1 MADDIKPKKRV
12 EHSSGGMPFGL
23 EVLLFV
29 IVIFVIW
36 VLAGGA
42 KKPVQQKPFI
52 VPLND
57 PSNPGRTYG
66 PEDLRT
72 NYQQNLGSQYGP
84 VDVPTPTS
92 N

>member
-1 MADDIKPKKRV
+1 MAEDKKPKKKV
-12 EHSSGGMPFGL
+12 THSSGGMPFGL

-36 VLAGGA
+36 VLAGGV
-42 KKPVQQKPFI
+42 KKQTVEKPYI

-72 NYQQNLGSQYGP
+72 NYQQNLGTQYGP
-84 VDVPTPTS
+84 VDVP